1 MSLNS
6 NKGAEVN
13 EIKMVENY
21 YVTKNSAARSRER
34 ARVILGAGHGRR
46 ETGGHDHHQPG
57 PACGEL

>member
-1 MSLNS
+1 M
-6 NKGAEVN
+6 N
-13 EIKMVENY
+13 EIKTVENY